1 MKKIILL
8 SLVLFAAKN
17 ITAQNVGIGSTAPLM
32 KLHVRATDSAVALLE
47 NTQALN
53 TNVGNSLY
61 FKTGSGL
68 YPYTGAVKTT
78 GEGTSIARLGLF
90 TYASAS
96 ANGLLERLSITDAGN
111 VGIGTINPVAKLH
124 VANSNVLFTSPSTLP
139 ASPGA
144 APQTGVGNRMYW
156 YADKAAL
163 KAGGT
168 DDITWDVPLGLYSTN
183 LGLNCISSG
192 DNSLAIGKWCKA
204 SGGQSIALGF
214 LSNAT
219 GNSAVAIN
227 GSASGFNSFTIN
239 GQAVGDYSMAFDGF
253 SSGTNSLAMITGSNA
268 TNFYSVAIGEAVTA
282 SGQNALAMGKNTTA
296 SGSNSAALGLTT
308 TASGFISTAMGGGSI
323 ASGDYATAL
332 GFNTLASGDY
342 SVAMGQNTT
351 ASGINSTT
359 IGKNVSTANF
369 GGCLAIGDASAVPG
383 GVTNC
388 VRANE
393 FRARFAGG
401 YAFYTSAAPISGVYM
416 VAGSNAWSSVSD
428 STKKEK
434 FRKTDGEYVLN
445 SISKMKLG
453 SWNYKLQNAKNFRH
467 YGAMAQEFYKAFG
480 NDGIG
485 KIGCDTLINSAD
497 IDGVMMIG
505 LQALEKRSSAL
516 AAKNNRL
523 EAGNIALQNELNLIK
538 NDYARANK
546 SLTDKLALLETKLNE
561 MITARETGTK
571 ANLVVGK

>member
-8 SLVLFAAKN
+8 WFVLFAAKN
-17 ITAQNVGIGSTAPLM
+17 ITAQNVGIGNTAPLM
-32 KLHVRATDSAVALLE
+32 KLHVKATDSAVALLE

-53 TNVGNSLY
+53 TNVGTSLY
-61 FKTGSGL
+61 FKTGSGS

-78 GEGTSIARLGLF
+78 GEGTTTARLGLF
-90 TYASAS
+90 TYASTS
-96 ANGLLERLSITDAGN
+96 PNQLLERLSITDVGN

-124 VANSNVLFTSPSTLP
+124 VANSNVLFTSPSNLP
-139 ASPGA
+139 VSPGA

-156 YADKAAL
+156 WADKAAL

-168 DDITWDVPLGLYSTN
+168 DDISWDVPLGYYSVN

-204 SGGQSIALGF
+204 SGGQSVALGF

-227 GSASGFNSFTIN
+227 GSASGYNSFSMN
-239 GQAVGDYSMAFDGF
+239 GQAVDDNSMAFNGF
-253 SSGTNSLAMITGSNA
+253 TSGTNSLAMINGSSA
-268 TNFYSVAIGEAVTA
+268 TNFYSVAIGEDVTA
-282 SGQNALAMGKNTTA
+282 SGQNALATGQNTTA
-296 SGSNSAALGLTT
+296 SASNS
-308 TASGFISTAMGGGSI
+308 
-323 ASGDYATAL
+323 TAL
-332 GFNTLASGDY
+332 GFNTTASGFASTAMGYSTTDSGSYASALGRNTLASGDF
-342 SVAMGQNTT
+342 SVATGQNTT
-351 ASGINSTT
+351 ASGINSTA
-359 IGKNVSTANF
+359 IGKDVSTANF
-369 GGCLAIGDASAVPG
+369 NGCLAIGDASG
-383 GVTNC
+383 LGTTSC

-401 YAFYTSAAPISGVYM
+401 YALYTSGVPISGVFM
-416 VAGSNAWSSVSD
+416 VNGSNAWSSISD

-453 SWNYKLQNAKNFRH
+453 SWNYKFQNAKDFRH
-467 YGAMAQEFYKAFG
+467 YGPMAQEFFNAFG

-516 AAKNNRL
+516 AAKNNLL
-523 EAGNIALQNELNLIK
+523 EADNIALHNELNLKK

-561 MITARETGTK
+561 MITARETETK
-571 ANLVVGK
+571 ANLVVGN

>member
-8 SLVLFAAKN
+8 LLVLFAAKN
-17 ITAQNVGIGSTAPLM
+17 ITAQNVGIGNTAPLM

-47 NTQALN
+47 TTQALN

-78 GEGTSIARLGLF
+78 GESSTTARLGLF
-90 TYASAS
+90 TYASATP
-96 ANGLLERLSITDAGN
+96 NQLLERLSITDVGN
-111 VGIGTINPVAKLH
+111 VGIGTISPVAKLH
-124 VANSNVLFTSPSTLP
+124 VANSNVLFTAPSPLP

-156 YADKAAL
+156 WADKAAF
-163 KAGGT
+163 KAGGI
-168 DDITWDVPLGLYSTN
+168 DDVSWDVPLGLYSTN
-183 LGLNCISSG
+183 LGFDCISSG
-192 DNSLAIGKWCKA
+192 DNSTAIGKWCQATGYA
-204 SGGQSIALGF
+204 SMAIGF
-214 LSNAT
+214 NSTAT
-219 GNSAVAIN
+219 GNSSAAIN
-227 GSASGFNSFTIN
+227 GSASGYDAFSIA
-239 GQAVGDYSMAFDGF
+239 GQAVGDHSLALHGF
-253 SSGTNSLAMITGSNA
+253 ASGTNSLAMIVGSSA
-268 TNFYSVAIGEAVTA
+268 TNFYAVAIGEDATA
-282 SGQNALAMGKNTTA
+282 SGQHALAMGQSTTASVSNSTAIGLNTTA
-296 SGSNSAALGLTT
+296 SGYVSTSMGSYTT
-308 TASGFISTAMGGGSI
+308 
-323 ASGDYATAL
+323 ASGDYATSL
-332 GFNTLASGDY
+332 GGGTLASGDY
-342 SVAMGQNTT
+342 SVAMGQYTT
-351 ASGINSTT
+351 ASGINSTA

-369 GGCLAIGDASAVPG
+369 GGCFAIGDASAVPG

-416 VAGSNAWSSVSD
+416 VAGSNAWSSISD
-428 STKKEK
+428 STKKERFK
-434 FRKTDGEYVLN
+434 KTDGEYVLN

-453 SWNYKLQNAKNFRH
+453 SWNYKLQNAKDFRH
-467 YGAMAQEFYKAFG
+467 YGAMAQEFYNAFG

-516 AAKNNRL
+516 AAKNNLL

-538 NDYARANK
+538 NDYARTNK

-561 MITARETGTK
+561 MITARGTETK
-571 ANLVVGK
+571 ANMVVGK